1 MAIRNPQ
8 PQIINGVSYDL
19 LSVDLSL
26 STKEWQG
33 RMVLTITASF
43 QAYRDGENGPEVLS
57 GVDPPIPPLI
67 IWDAMAQAQDN
78 PRLAQFLVSL
88 EQAAQAYIDGGR

>member
-8 PQIINGVSYDL
+8 PQIINGVTYDL
-19 LSVDLSL
+19 LGVDLSL
-26 STKEWQG
+26 RTLEWQG
-33 RMVLTITASF
+33 RMVLTISASF
-43 QAYRDGENGPEVLS
+43 QAYRDGENGPEILQ

-78 PRLAQFLVSL
+78 LRLARFLVAL
-88 EQAAQAYIDGGR
+88 EQAAQEYIDGGR

>member
-33 RMVLTITASF
+33 RMVLTIAASS
-43 QAYRDGENGPEVLS
+43 QAYRDGENGPEILS
-57 GVDPPIPPLI
+57 GVDPPIPPII
-67 IWDAMAQAQDN
+67 IWDAMAAAQDN

>member
-8 PQIINGVSYDL
+8 PQIINGVAYDL

-26 STKEWQG
+26 STREWQG
-33 RMVLTITASF
+33 RMVLAITASF

-57 GVDPPIPPLI
+57 GVDPPIPPLV
-67 IWDAMAQAQDN
+67 IWDAMAQAQGN

-88 EQAAQAYIDGGR
+88 EEAAQAYINGGR

>member
-8 PQIINGVSYDL
+8 PQIINGVAYDL

-26 STKEWQG
+26 STREWQG
-33 RMVLTITASF
+33 RMVLTITAAF

-67 IWDAMAQAQDN
+67 IWDAMTKAQGN

-88 EQAAQAYIDGGR
+88 EQAAQTYIDGGR

>member
-8 PQIINGVSYDL
+8 PQIINGVTYDL
-19 LSVDLSL
+19 LGVDLSL
-26 STKEWQG
+26 RTLEWQG
-33 RMVLTITASF
+33 RMVLTISASF
-43 QAYRDGENGPEVLS
+43 QAYRDGENGPEILS

-78 PRLAQFLVSL
+78 PRLGQFLVSL